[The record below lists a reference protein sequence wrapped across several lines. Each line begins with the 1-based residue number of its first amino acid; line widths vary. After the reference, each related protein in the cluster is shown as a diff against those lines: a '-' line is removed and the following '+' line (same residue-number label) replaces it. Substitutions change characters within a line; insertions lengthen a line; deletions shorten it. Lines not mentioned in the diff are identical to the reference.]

1 MITGVGVDIV
11 QVERMRK
18 KAGEGL
24 DTPLAKGVFTSSELE
39 YARGKGVA
47 AAQSLAGFF
56 AAREALFKAT
66 QVWPGWHGAWVEHDQ
81 RGRPYFMFSDEA
93 VGKYAH
99 AGICVAAPEGG
110 GCAQRQGS
118 KAAPDAAVPLS
129 ANVVPDT
136 TPKAARCNIQL
147 TISHEKDF
155 AVAMVV
161 VVEND

>member
-18 KAGEGL
+18 KAGENL
-24 DTPLAKGVFTSSELE
+24 DTPLAKGVFTASELE

-66 QVWPGWHGAWVEHDQ
+66 QVWPGWHGAWVEHDA
-81 RGRPYFMFSDEA
+81 RGRPYFVFSDEA

-99 AGICVAAPEGG
+99 AGIIVAAPEGG
-110 GCAQRQGS
+110 GRAQGG
-118 KAAPDAAVPLS
+118 
-129 ANVVPDT
+129 
-136 TPKAARCNIQL
+136 IQL

-155 AVAMVV
+155 AVAVV
-161 VVEND
+161 VVEGS

>member
-1 MITGVGVDIV
+1 MIIGVGVDIV

-18 KAGEGL
+18 KAGENL
-24 DTPLAKGVFTSSELE
+24 DTPLAKGVFTASELE

-66 QVWPGWHGAWVEHDQ
+66 QVWPGWHGAWVEHDA

-93 VGKYAH
+93 VGKYAA

-110 GCAQRQGS
+110 GCAQGG
-118 KAAPDAAVPLS
+118 
-129 ANVVPDT
+129 
-136 TPKAARCNIQL
+136 IQL

-155 AVAMVV
+155 AVAVV
-161 VVEND
+161 VVEES